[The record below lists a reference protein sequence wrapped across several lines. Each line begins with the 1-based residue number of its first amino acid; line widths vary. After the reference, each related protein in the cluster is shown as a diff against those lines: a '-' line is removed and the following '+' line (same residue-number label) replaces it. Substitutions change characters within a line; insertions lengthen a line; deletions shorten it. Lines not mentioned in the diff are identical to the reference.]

1 MFLPKITFKKDLK
14 SLLNQKINLIS
25 KKVLDYTPQLYYKE
39 KNCNDA
45 IPNALASSVL
55 YRNQENYYLITAK
68 HVFNNQEE
76 WDIGILIDKFFY
88 SLEGTKYQIQDNNI
102 DITVCKLT
110 NTLRKV
116 LAKNYNFLNTSQV
129 GEKHSYKK
137 SITRYL
143 EIGFPITRS
152 KLKKHDK
159 TIRVNPF
166 ILISDI
172 YKHTKEHVYVNIP
185 KTRKSFNNNIPVRT
199 LPTLTGLSGCG
210 LWYISNFYRAQLKLV
225 AIMVEWDDKHKQ
237 YTKGTNINIVV
248 EMIKEFE

>member
-1 MFLPKITFKKDLK
+1 L
-14 SLLNQKINLIS
+14 IN
-25 KKVLDYTPQLYYKE
+25 
-39 KNCNDA
+39 
-45 IPNALASSVL
+45 
-55 YRNQENYYLITAK
+55 
-68 HVFNNQEE
+68 
-76 WDIGILIDKFFY
+76 FF
-88 SLEGTKYQIQDNNI
+88 TKYQIQDNNI

-166 ILISDI
+166 ILL
-172 YKHTKEHVYVNIP
+172 Y
-185 KTRKSFNNNIPVRT
+185 
-199 LPTLTGLSGCG
+199 LL
-210 LWYISNFYRAQLKLV
+210 
-225 AIMVEWDDKHKQ
+225 
-237 YTKGTNINIVV
+237 
-248 EMIKEFE
+248 

>member
-88 SLEGTKYQIQDNNI
+88 
-102 DITVCKLT
+102 
-110 NTLRKV
+110 
-116 LAKNYNFLNTSQV
+116 
-129 GEKHSYKK
+129 
-137 SITRYL
+137 
-143 EIGFPITRS
+143 
-152 KLKKHDK
+152 
-159 TIRVNPF
+159 
-166 ILISDI
+166 
-172 YKHTKEHVYVNIP
+172 
-185 KTRKSFNNNIPVRT
+185 
-199 LPTLTGLSGCG
+199 
-210 LWYISNFYRAQLKLV
+210 
-225 AIMVEWDDKHKQ
+225 
-237 YTKGTNINIVV
+237 
-248 EMIKEFE
+248 